1 MRSLRRWFTA
11 VPEAAAAAMLEPAR
25 PGRVMI
31 ERLPLLG
38 IGSEVCLCGWLQS
51 TRYQAHGRAAV
62 LMAG

>member
-11 VPEAAAAAMLEPAR
+11 VPEAAAAAVLEAAQ

-51 TRYQAHGRAAV
+51 TRYATRGAAV
-62 LMAG
+62 LTAG